1 MRRKC
6 WIALKLHCVSGFL
19 GTAFKRKGSMNILL
33 KQRGFIWIEQ
43 IFKEIR
49 YSLRMLRKNPG
60 FTAIA
65 VISLALAIGV
75 NSGSF
80 WYVNAMLFKPLI
92 PLRPNE
98 VVSVYARGTAAGPD
112 TGEWRNFSFSEFSLL
127 RESKEVFTDVASIY
141 NTRVGVATNNS
152 AEKQWKSASIVSD
165 NFFSMLGVTPAAGRF
180 FLLEESR
187 PNANI
192 PVAVVSPS
200 LWERLGGGNDFNG
213 RTLTINGTIH
223 NVVGMVPRGF
233 SLLPF
238 FAPEIWLPM
247 GMASRASGQ
256 DLADAGT
263 FTLYLRA
270 RLQPGL
276 TLEAAKAR
284 MPVLADRFETI
295 AANADEGAR
304 TLALT
309 PPPRVG
315 LLTAPPPDGF
325 MSHESIGAAFLIGM
339 AGVVLLVACLNL
351 ANMFLA
357 RNTTRSDEL
366 SVRLA
371 LGASCG
377 RAVRILS
384 VEGLI
389 IAMLGGAAGLLVSH
403 FGISLFVNSMMNT
416 PSFAS
421 SGVSLSLDTTPDIRV
436 LLATLLFCVIATL
449 VFATLPAWHII
460 RKITKGNLS
469 LQHATRTTTDRW
481 GRLFSGR
488 QCLLMAQLAFS
499 LVLLFS
505 GGLFFRGAAAAARID
520 PGFDPRGDLVAEI
533 NYHFAHR
540 DEESVRIFMAAL
552 GEELRTSPGVSRI
565 AVADFLPFGAS
576 LDGPGISV
584 TAADAAGKQVRT
596 AMGSVTAVSRDYF
609 DTLGIKLLRGRDFTE
624 RECQQPEGPFVVI
637 IDQGMADALF
647 PGENPLGKY
656 VQRFQMPGPEK
667 TLSEPMEIVG
677 VVSTHW
683 NSILDKS
690 PPPRIFFPFAS
701 RSPQHV
707 YVHVKG
713 QTVDATASVAFREQV
728 RSKLISLDPDI
739 PLESLKPYTVILKED
754 MGLWLLRFAA
764 VLSGVVGS
772 ITLLL
777 AVIGVYGVRAFFV
790 ARRRREIGIRMAL
803 GASPRRIYAL
813 LIKQGAVQIS
823 IGLGAGMILSLAAGR
838 LLASMLLHVSP
849 GEPLVLGVA
858 ALILVI
864 AAFLATWIPARRAA
878 KVDPMEVLR
887 WE

>member
-1 MRRKC
+1 MTR
-6 WIALKLHCVSGFL
+6 
-19 GTAFKRKGSMNILL
+19 
-33 KQRGFIWIEQ
+33 IWILHLMQ
-43 IFKEIR
+43 DIR
-49 YSLRMLRKNPG
+49 FAFRMLKKNPG

-65 VISLALAIGV
+65 MLSLALAIGV
-75 NSGSF
+75 NSGVF

-92 PLRPNE
+92 PLRPSE
-98 VVSVYARGTAAGPD
+98 VVSIYTIRPGTAGLSSRP
-112 TGEWRNFSFSEFSLL
+112 FSFSEFSLL
-127 RESKEVFTDVASIY
+127 RESREIFADVSSIY
-141 NTRVGVATNNS
+141 NARVGVVTNNS
-152 AEKQWKSASIVSD
+152 AEKQWKSAYVVSD
-165 NFFSMLGVTPAAGRF
+165 NFFSMHGVTPAAGRF
-180 FLLEESR
+180 FLPEESR

-192 PVAVVSPS
+192 PVVAVSSS
-200 LWERLGGGNDFNG
+200 LWERLGGGNEFNG

-223 NVVGMVPRGF
+223 NIVGVVPRGF

-247 GMASRASGQ
+247 GMASGASGQ

-284 MPVLADRFETI
+284 LPVLTDRLETI
-295 AANADEGAR
+295 AADADEGAR
-304 TLALT
+304 TLAIT
-309 PPPRVG
+309 TPPRVG
-315 LLTAPPPDGF
+315 FLTAPPSDGF
-325 MSHESIGAAFLIGM
+325 MSHESFGAALVIGM
-339 AGVVLLVACLNL
+339 AGVVLLVACLNI

-371 LGASCG
+371 LGASRG
-377 RAVRILS
+377 RVLRILS

-389 IAMLGGAAGLLVSH
+389 IALLGGAAGLLFSR
-403 FGISLFVNSMMNT
+403 FGILIFINSLMSM
-416 PSFAS
+416 PSFTS

-436 LLATLLFCVIATL
+436 LLATFLFCVISTL
-449 VFATLPAWHII
+449 VFAVLPAWHII
-460 RKITKGNLS
+460 REITKGNLS
-469 LQHATRTTTDRW
+469 LQHTTRTTTDRW

-488 QCLLMAQLAFS
+488 HCLLMAQLAFS
-499 LVLLFS
+499 LILLFS

-533 NYHFAHR
+533 NYNFADR

-552 GEELRTSPGVSRI
+552 KDELRTSPGVNRI

-576 LDGPGISV
+576 LGGPGV
-584 TAADAAGKQVRT
+584 PVATADTTGKQVRT
-596 AMGSVTAVSRDYF
+596 AMGSVTAISSDYF
-609 DTLGIKLLRGRDFTE
+609 NTMGIKLLRGRDFTD
-624 RECQQPEGPFVVI
+624 RECLQSEGPFVVI

-656 VQRFQMPGPEK
+656 IQRSRMPGLKK
-667 TLSEPMEIVG
+667 TPSDPMEIVG

-690 PPPRIFFPFAS
+690 PPPHIFFPLAS
-701 RSPQHV
+701 RSPQRV
-707 YVHVKG
+707 YVHVRG
-713 QTVDATASVAFREQV
+713 QMADAATSVAFREQV

-739 PLESLKPYTVILKED
+739 PLESLKPYTTILKED
-754 MGLWLLRFAA
+754 TGLWLLRFAA
-764 VLSGVVGS
+764 VLSVSVGL

-777 AVIGVYGVRAFFV
+777 AVIGVYGVRAFVV
-790 ARRRREIGIRMAL
+790 ARRMREIGIRMAL

-813 LIKQGAVQIS
+813 LIRQGAVQIV
-823 IGLGAGMILSLAAGR
+823 IGLCVGVILSLATGK
-838 LLASMLLHVSP
+838 LLNSIIFHVSP
-849 GEPLVLGVA
+849 GDPLVLGLA
-858 ALILVI
+858 ALILAAV
-864 AAFLATWIPARRAA
+864 AFLATWIPARRAA